1 MGNER
6 RCETKK
12 YPFRANIKSSQLR
25 ELFIGSIIFGVADY
39 ATPFFMLSKKETPS
53 LYPVTLL
60 SAKKTIERIDLMS
73 HSYFT
78 RKLLNIKDKNITFP
92 DDYLEEV
99 KLNGITSFIF
109 KGILSYQPTHCQKCG
124 TLFDSKFKQHGFKTS
139 RIVIPKVSL
148 HDTYLEL
155 KKQRYY
161 CGHCQSTFTLNTSIA

>member
-1 MGNER
+1 
-6 RCETKK
+6 
-12 YPFRANIKSSQLR
+12 
-25 ELFIGSIIFGVADY
+25 
-39 ATPFFMLSKKETPS
+39 
-53 LYPVTLL
+53 
-60 SAKKTIERIDLMS
+60 MS

-99 KLNGITSFIF
+99 KSNGNTSFIF

-124 TLFDSKFKQHGFKTS
+124 TLFDSKFKKHGFKNLS
-139 RIVIPKVSL
+139 NCHSKVSL

-161 CGHCQSTFTLNTSIA
+161 CGHCQSTFTLNTSIVEKNCYIFLSHETRHCVRRSK